1 MKTLEEILED
11 LKQLEQTVNSSDGNF
26 SEQQLEEIAN
36 KLESS
41 FSLAQAELQKVE
53 DQAQILSTQTDQD
66 EE

>member
-11 LKQLEQTVNSSDGNF
+11 LKQLEQTVNLSDGNF
-26 SEQQLEEIAN
+26 SEQQLEEIAS

-41 FSLAQAELQKVE
+41 FGLAQAELQKIE
-53 DQAQILSTQTDQD
+53 EQAQILSTQTDQD

>member
-1 MKTLEEILED
+1 MKTLEEILEE
-11 LKQLEQTVNSSDGNF
+11 LKQLEQTVNSSNGNF

-41 FSLAQAELQKVE
+41 FGLAQAELQKVE
-53 DQAQILSTQTDQD
+53 EQAQILSTQTDQN

>member
-66 EE
+66 EK

>member
-1 MKTLEEILED
+1 MKTLEEILEE
-11 LKQLEQTVNSSDGNF
+11 LKQLEQTVNSSNGNF

-41 FSLAQAELQKVE
+41 FNLAQEELQKVE
-53 DQAQILSTQTDQD
+53 YQTQILKQQD

>member
-41 FSLAQAELQKVE
+41 FGLAQAELQKIE

>member
-41 FSLAQAELQKVE
+41 FNLAQAELQKIE

>member
-11 LKQLEQTVNSSDGNF
+11 LKQLEQTVNSSNGNF

-41 FSLAQAELQKVE
+41 FGLAQAELQKIE
-53 DQAQILSTQTDQD
+53 EQAQILSTQTDQD

>member
-26 SEQQLEEIAN
+26 SEQQLEEIAS

-41 FSLAQAELQKVE
+41 FGLAQAELQKIE
-53 DQAQILSTQTDQD
+53 EQAQILSTQTDQD

>member
-1 MKTLEEILED
+1 MKTLEQILEE
-11 LKQLEQTVNSSDGNF
+11 LKQLEQTVNSSNGNF

-41 FSLAQAELQKVE
+41 FNLAQEELQKVE
-53 DQAQILSTQTDQD
+53 YQAQELKQQD

>member
-1 MKTLEEILED
+1 MKTLEETLED

-41 FSLAQAELQKVE
+41 FGLAQAELQKIE
-53 DQAQILSTQTDQD
+53 EQAQILSTQTDQD

>member
-26 SEQQLEEIAN
+26 SEHQLEEIAN

-41 FSLAQAELQKVE
+41 FGLAQAELQKIE

>member
-11 LKQLEQTVNSSDGNF
+11 LKQLEQTVNLSDGNF

-41 FSLAQAELQKVE
+41 FGLAQAELQKIE
-53 DQAQILSTQTDQD
+53 EQAQILSTQTDQD

>member
-41 FSLAQAELQKVE
+41 FSLAQAELQKIE
-53 DQAQILSTQTDQD
+53 EQAQILSTQTDQD

>member
-11 LKQLEQTVNSSDGNF
+11 LKQLEQAVNSSDGNF

-41 FSLAQAELQKVE
+41 FGLAQAELQKIE
-53 DQAQILSTQTDQD
+53 EQAQILSTQTDQD

>member
-41 FSLAQAELQKVE
+41 FGLAQAELQKIE
-53 DQAQILSTQTDQD
+53 EQAQILSTQTDQD

>member
-26 SEQQLEEIAN
+26 SEQQLEEIAS

-41 FSLAQAELQKVE
+41 FGLAQAELQKIE
-53 DQAQILSTQTDQD
+53 EQAQISSTQTDQD

>member
-11 LKQLEQTVNSSDGNF
+11 LKQLEQTVNSSNGNF

-41 FSLAQAELQKVE
+41 FGLAQEELQKVE
-53 DQAQILSTQTDQD
+53 YQVEQLKQQD

>member
-11 LKQLEQTVNSSDGNF
+11 LKQLEQAVNSSDGNF

-41 FSLAQAELQKVE
+41 FNLAQAELQKIE

>member
-26 SEQQLEEIAN
+26 SEQQLEEIAS

-41 FSLAQAELQKVE
+41 FGLAQAELQKIE